1 MKVETIEQKG
11 NFVTCTIGG
20 VKLQGTKDYINTV
33 LAMNGLP
40 KLNLEPMHYSTTK
53 DKYMP
58 IKEMAVRHIE
68 NHLMKETVID
78 DYLISYIRDNDDN
91 LRDYLRALIA
101 GYDNYEDK

>member
-1 MKVETIEQKG
+1 MKVEIITQKG
-11 NFVTCTIGG
+11 NFITCTIGG

-40 KLNLEPMHYSTTK
+40 KLKLEPMHYSTTK

-68 NHLMKETVID
+68 NHLLKEFLDEV
-78 DYLISYIRDNDDN
+78 LISCIRDNDEN
-91 LRDYLRALIA
+91 IRDYLRALIA